1 MAPTLKHLRSS
12 TANKRPTASGL
23 ADGQLA
29 LNTASGTPAL
39 FFKDNGGTVVKIGPA
54 HVGSAAPNVSPAGSA
69 GNSLGELWVD
79 NGTTINGLKYY
90 DGSDFVN
97 LTPSGTTT
105 AAGLV
110 ELATNA
116 ETQTG
121 TDAVRAVTPS
131 GLQSKISDSTS
142 TTSSTTIASAT
153 AVKAAY
159 DLANAALPKSGGSI
173 TGELLIAPSGSLVF
187 EGSTDDGFETTLAV
201 TNPTAD
207 RTITLPNTTGTVV
220 TTGDNGT
227 VTSAMIA
234 NGTIVNADINASAA
248 IADTKL
254 DTISTAGKVSN
265 SATTATAAN
274 TASAI
279 VARNADGNFAANVIS
294 ASLLGNVTG
303 DLTGTASAIADN
315 TVTSAKIVDG
325 AIVNADVNASAAIAG
340 TKISPDFGSQN
351 IVTTGTST
359 ASGFIPTG
367 SGVPTNGMYLPAAN
381 ELAFATNS
389 TERVRIDSSG
399 RLAGDV
405 HLLGSLVLG
414 TANSWTFATN
424 WEGLKVTDRHAV
436 QATPGASSIA
446 VSSNA
451 AIGAS
456 GWEYTVSGVT
466 AGLYSNAGGIHTFS
480 SAASGTDG
488 DPVTWNEYVRIDS
501 AGDLL
506 VGYTVDNGAYKLQVN
521 SQIFATSATIATSDG
536 RYKENVANLDGCL
549 SLVKALRPV
558 SFTWKPQEDIM
569 STDDD
574 GNETLVREGHN
585 FPGGVQVGFIA
596 QEVQEALVDQ
606 PWLGSVIKE
615 NVRPAIN
622 DDAGNE
628 LAPEE
633 QFLGIAEG
641 NLIAVLTQ
649 ALQEAIAK
657 IETLEAKVATIE
669 AQSVP
674 FFD

>member
-12 TANKRPTASGL
+12 TTNKRPTASGL

-54 HVGSAAPNVSPAGSA
+54 HVGSAAPNASPAGSA

-90 DGSDFVN
+90 DGSAFVN

-121 TDAVRAVTPS
+121 TDTVRAVTPS

-173 TGELLIAPSGSLVF
+173 SGELLIAPSGSLVF

-234 NGTIVNADINASAA
+234 NDTIVNADINASAA

-254 DTISTAGKVSN
+254 ATISTAGKVSN

-294 ASLLGNVTG
+294 ASLVGNVTG

-340 TKISPDFGSQN
+340 TKISPNFGSQN
-351 IVTTGTST
+351 IVTTGG
-359 ASGFIPTG
+359 AAVGGAKITG
-367 SGVPTNGMYLPAAN
+367 GM
-381 ELAFATNS
+381 
-389 TERVRIDSSG
+389 
-399 RLAGDV
+399 
-405 HLLGSLVLG
+405 VLG
-414 TANSWTFATN
+414 TTSEWTFQTG
-424 WEGLKVTDRHAV
+424 WSGLKLTDSHAIQGTEV
-436 QATPGASSIA
+436 VSPRIATT
-446 VSSNA
+446 SNA
-451 AIGAS
+451 AMGAS

-466 AGLYSNAGGIHTFS
+466 AGQYAIAGGEHVFFS
-480 SAASGTDG
+480 ASGGTDG
-488 DPVTWNEYVRIDS
+488 GSVTWNERVRIAS
-501 AGDLL
+501 G
-506 VGYTVDNGAYKLQVN
+506 
-521 SQIFATSATIATSDG
+521 
-536 RYKENVANLDGCL
+536 
-549 SLVKALRPV
+549 
-558 SFTWKPQEDIM
+558 
-569 STDDD
+569 
-574 GNETLVREGHN
+574 GN
-585 FPGGVQVGFIA
+585 VGFG
-596 QEVQEALVDQ
+596 VDT
-606 PWLGSVIKE
+606 PSSLLHL
-615 NVRPAIN
+615 A
-622 DDAGNE
+622 DAGNIQVGTTTGTKIGTATTQKIGFFNATPVVQPTAVANATDAATVITQ
-628 LAPEE
+628 LNALLSRMRD
-633 QFLGIAEG
+633 LG
-641 NLIAVLTQ
+641 LIAT
-649 ALQEAIAK
+649 
-657 IETLEAKVATIE
+657 
-669 AQSVP
+669 
-674 FFD
+674 